1 MIRKVATLLL
11 VGLWL
16 GRGFCSF
23 AHANDYPTHPI
34 RILVGFGAGGSVDL
48 VARLMADQ
56 LSKRLGQQ
64 VYVENRPGGGSVI
77 ATEAL
82 TQASPDGYTLMM
94 ADIGL
99 SAAPSFIKDLPY
111 NTLRDIVPVVLV
123 ASLPGVM
130 AVPSGSSAHT
140 LTEFIALAKSK
151 PGAMNY
157 GSAGVGSMLYLAGEL
172 FKSEAKVD
180 IQHIPYKSNAE
191 VMLALTRGDVNV
203 VIAAAPAMM
212 SQRDKLRFLAVSAR
226 TRLASL
232 PDVPT
237 FAEARLPDFDIQNW
251 QGLVAPR
258 GTDPAIVAKI
268 NKATNEI
275 LMEPDVRSHLD
286 KLAMVILGGTPAE
299 FQSFLASE
307 VKKWSAIVAA
317 ASGHK

>member
-1 MIRKVATLLL
+1 MRAMAKLLL
-11 VGLWL
+11 VILCL
-16 GRGFCSF
+16 SQEFCSLAYADEF
-23 AHANDYPTHPI
+23 PTRPI

-48 VARLMADQ
+48 VARLIADQ

-82 TQASPDGYTLMM
+82 TQANPDGCTLMM

-99 SAAPSFIKDLPY
+99 GAAPAFIKSFPY
-111 NTLRDIVPVVLV
+111 DTLRDIAPIVLV

-130 AVPSGSSAHT
+130 AVPSNSPTHT
-140 LTEFIALAKSK
+140 LKEFIDLAKSK
-151 PGAMNY
+151 PGALNY
-157 GSAGVGSMLYLAGEL
+157 GSAGVGSMLYLASEL
-172 FKSEAKVD
+172 FKSQAKVD

-191 VMLALTRGDVNV
+191 VMLALARGDVNV

-212 SQRDKLRFLAVSAR
+212 SQRDKLRFLAISAR

-237 FAEARLPDFDIQNW
+237 FAQAGMPSFDVENW
-251 QGLVAPR
+251 QGLIAPS
-258 GTDPAIVAKI
+258 GTDPEIVSKI

-275 LMEPDVRSHLD
+275 LLEPDVRNRLN
-286 KLAMVILGGTPAE
+286 KLGMVILGGTQVE
-299 FQSFLASE
+299 FQNFLASE
-307 VKKWSAIVAA
+307 IKKWSSVVAA
-317 ASGHK
+317 TMDSRK

>member
-1 MIRKVATLLL
+1 MARLMPVIFCLLQVL
-11 VGLWL
+11 I
-16 GRGFCSF
+16 SF
-23 AHANDYPTHPI
+23 AHADEFPTRPI
-34 RILVGFGAGGSVDL
+34 QILVGFGAGGSVDL
-48 VARLMADQ
+48 VARLIADQ

-64 VYVENRPGGGSVI
+64 VYVEDRPGGGSVI

-99 SAAPSFIKDLPY
+99 AAAPSFIQDLPY

-130 AVPSGSSAHT
+130 AIPSNSPAHT
-140 LTEFIALAKSK
+140 LGEFIALAKSK
-151 PGAMNY
+151 PGALNY

-172 FKSEAKVD
+172 FKSQAKVD
-180 IQHIPYKSNAE
+180 IEHIPYKSNAE
-191 VMLALTRGDVNV
+191 VMLALAKGDVNV

-226 TRLASL
+226 TKLASL

-237 FAEARLPDFDIQNW
+237 FAQAGMPNFDVQNW

-258 GTDPAIVAKI
+258 GTDPAIVSKI
-268 NKATNEI
+268 NKVTNDI
-275 LMEPDVRSHLD
+275 LVEPDVRSQLD
-286 KLAMVILGGTPAE
+286 KLGMVILGGSQGD
-299 FQSFLASE
+299 FQGFFASE
-307 VKKWSAIVAA
+307 IKKWSGVVATA
-317 ASGHK
+317 TGHK

>member
-1 MIRKVATLLL
+1 MARLMPVIFCLLQVL
-11 VGLWL
+11 I
-16 GRGFCSF
+16 SF
-23 AHANDYPTHPI
+23 AHADEFPTRPI

-48 VARLMADQ
+48 VARLIADQ

-64 VYVENRPGGGSVI
+64 VYVEDRPGGGSVI

-99 SAAPSFIKDLPY
+99 AAAPSFIQDLPY

-130 AVPSGSSAHT
+130 AIPSNSPAHT
-140 LTEFIALAKSK
+140 LGEFIALAKSK
-151 PGAMNY
+151 PGALNY

-172 FKSEAKVD
+172 FKSQAKVD
-180 IQHIPYKSNAE
+180 IEHIPYKSNAE
-191 VMLALTRGDVNV
+191 VMLALAKGDVNV

-237 FAEARLPDFDIQNW
+237 FAQAGMPNFDVQNW

-258 GTDPAIVAKI
+258 GTDPAIVSKI
-268 NKATNEI
+268 NKVTNDI
-275 LMEPDVRSHLD
+275 LVEPDVRSQLD
-286 KLAMVILGGTPAE
+286 KLGMVILGGSQGD
-299 FQSFLASE
+299 FQGFFASE
-307 VKKWSAIVAA
+307 IKKWSGVVATA
-317 ASGHK
+317 TGHK

>member
-1 MIRKVATLLL
+1 MRTAARLLL
-11 VGLWL
+11 IIFCLSQ
-16 GRGFCSF
+16 GFISF
-23 AHANDYPTHPI
+23 AHADDFPTRPI
-34 RILVGFGAGGSVDL
+34 RVLVGFGAGGSVDL
-48 VARLMADQ
+48 VARLIADQ

-111 NTLRDIVPVVLV
+111 NTLRDIVPIVLV

-130 AVPSGSSAHT
+130 AVPSNGPAHT
-140 LTEFIALAKSK
+140 LQELIALAKSK
-151 PGAMNY
+151 PGALNY

-232 PDVPT
+232 PEVPT
-237 FAEARLPDFDIQNW
+237 FAEAGLPDFDVQNW

-258 GTDPAIVAKI
+258 GTDPAVVAKI

-275 LMEPDVRSHLD
+275 LMEPDVHSHLD
-286 KLAMVILGGTPAE
+286 KLGMVILGGSQAE

-307 VKKWSAIVAA
+307 LKKWSAIVAA
-317 ASGHK
+317 AAGHK

>member
-1 MIRKVATLLL
+1 VRTMARLLSVIFCL
-11 VGLWL
+11 SQGLI
-16 GRGFCSF
+16 SF
-23 AHANDYPTHPI
+23 AHADEFPTRPI

-48 VARLMADQ
+48 VARLIADQ

-64 VYVENRPGGGSVI
+64 VYVEDRPGGGSVI

-82 TQASPDGYTLMM
+82 TQANPDGYTLMM

-99 SAAPSFIKDLPY
+99 AAAPSFIKDLPY

-130 AVPSGSSAHT
+130 AIPSNSPART
-140 LTEFIALAKSK
+140 LEEFIALAKSK
-151 PGAMNY
+151 PGALNY

-172 FKSEAKVD
+172 FKSQAKVD
-180 IQHIPYKSNAE
+180 IEHIPYKSNAE
-191 VMLALTRGDVNV
+191 VMLALAKGDVNV

-237 FAEARLPDFDIQNW
+237 FAQAGMPKFDVQNW
-251 QGLVAPR
+251 QGLVVPR
-258 GTDPAIVAKI
+258 GTDPAIVRKL
-268 NKATNEI
+268 NKVTNDI
-275 LMEPDVRSHLD
+275 LMEPDIRSHLD
-286 KLAMVILGGTPAE
+286 KLGMVILGGTQGD
-299 FQSFLASE
+299 FQDFLASE
-307 VKKWSAIVAA
+307 TMKWSGVVATA
-317 ASGHK
+317 ADHK

>member
-1 MIRKVATLLL
+1 MRTMARLLL
-11 VGLWL
+11 VIFCLSRGLI
-16 GRGFCSF
+16 SF
-23 AHANDYPTHPI
+23 AHADEFPTRPI

-48 VARLMADQ
+48 VARLIADQ

-64 VYVENRPGGGSVI
+64 VYVEDRPGGGSVI

-82 TQASPDGYTLMM
+82 TQANPDGYTLMM

-99 SAAPSFIKDLPY
+99 AAAPSFIKDLPY
-111 NTLRDIVPVVLV
+111 NTLRDVVPVVLV

-130 AVPSGSSAHT
+130 AIPSNSPART
-140 LTEFIALAKSK
+140 LEEFIALAKSK
-151 PGAMNY
+151 PGALNY

-172 FKSEAKVD
+172 FKSQAKVD
-180 IQHIPYKSNAE
+180 IEHIPYKSNAE
-191 VMLALTRGDVNV
+191 VMLALAKGDVNV

-237 FAEARLPDFDIQNW
+237 FAQAGMPKFDVQNW

-258 GTDPAIVAKI
+258 GTDPAIVSKI
-268 NKATNEI
+268 NKVTNDI

-286 KLAMVILGGTPAE
+286 KLGMVILGGTQGD
-299 FQSFLASE
+299 FQDFLASE
-307 VKKWSAIVAA
+307 IKKWSGVVANA
-317 ASGHK
+317 TDHK